1 MRINILNNRL
11 LHLTL
16 QIISPILLLAQSTDS
31 ISSQKA
37 LEPLII
43 TAEKTPVTY
52 SKLMRVVQVI
62 SKEEIRNMPA
72 HSLGEVLEFALNTDI
87 RNRGSFGTQADIS
100 IRGGSF
106 DQTLIL
112 LNGVNITDPQTGHH
126 NLNIPL
132 DIAAIE
138 RIEILNGAGARV
150 FGPNAFNGVI
160 NIITSVAENNS
171 ISVSGMG
178 GEYGLYQAGASLNGK
193 IGKSSHHIQ
202 LSKSASDGYI
212 NNTDFEQLHLFY
224 HNLIPV
230 KNTSL
235 EWQSGYST
243 RAFGA
248 NSFYTPK
255 YPNQFEET
263 RALFASIRWKSAIK
277 GFSPVFYWRRHW
289 DRFELFR
296 SDAPSWYS
304 LHNYHR
310 TDVLGSNANYTLLQE
325 KKGKTTV
332 GYDFRYES
340 IVSNKLG
347 DSLQHPIPIAEK
359 NDLRYYLGKNRSHAS
374 LFAEQAFYLGKF
386 SLSAGLLAN
395 LQLKSEPDLNL
406 YPGLDIAYQATS
418 SLRFFASANRT
429 LRMPTFTDLYY
440 IDAVSIGNAGL
451 KPEEAIGIESG
462 LKFQQPGI
470 NAHIAVFERYGKN
483 MIDWVKGS
491 PEEKWQAQ
499 NLTRVNLRG
508 FETEWKFDFK
518 QLLKNECFIHSLSVG
533 YSFLKADKASD
544 DYLSKYVLDIL
555 KHKADVSLSHRLIKS
570 VNARWSLSYQD
581 RTGGYFRYANGA
593 PETFESPYEPF
604 FLLDGRLSWTVKSLE
619 LYIEAS
625 NILDVTCIDFGNVP
639 QPGRW
644 IRGGFRFS
652 SVVK

>member
-11 LHLTL
+11 LHLAL
-16 QIISPILLLAQSTDS
+16 QILSPFILLAQSTDS

-37 LEPLII
+37 LDPLVI

-62 SKEEIRNMPA
+62 SKEEISKMPA
-72 HSLGEVLEFALNTDI
+72 HSLSEVLEFALNTDI

-132 DIAAIE
+132 DIAAVD

-160 NIITSVAENNS
+160 NIITSVAES
-171 ISVSGMG
+171 TSVSVSGMI
-178 GEYGLYQAGASLNGK
+178 GEYGLYQAGASINGK
-193 IGKSSHHIQ
+193 IGKSSHHLQ

-212 NNTDFEQLHLFY
+212 SNTDFEQLHLFY
-224 HNLIPV
+224 HNLIPL

-235 EWQSGYST
+235 ELQSGYSA

-263 RALFASIRWKSAIK
+263 KALFASIRWKSMIN
-277 GFSPVFYWRRHW
+277 GLSPVFYWRRHW

-296 SDAPSWYS
+296 SDAPVWYTQ
-304 LHNYHR
+304 HNYHR
-310 TDVLGSNANYTLLQE
+310 TDVLGSNANYTLLQG

-347 DSLQHPIPIAEK
+347 DSLTKAVPIAE
-359 NDLRYYLGKNRSHAS
+359 NNELSYYLGKSRTHAS
-374 LFAEQAFYLGKF
+374 MFAEQAVYLGKF

-395 LQLKSEPDLNL
+395 LQLNSDPALNL
-406 YPGLDIAYQATS
+406 YPGLDAAYQVNSAF
-418 SLRFFASANRT
+418 RIFASANRT

-440 IDAVSIGNAGL
+440 NDAISIGNARL
-451 KPEEAIGIESG
+451 KPEEAISIETG

-470 NAHIAVFERYGKN
+470 HAHMAVFKRYGRN

-491 PEEKWQAQ
+491 NDEKWQAQ
-499 NLTRVNLRG
+499 NLTSVNLMG
-508 FETEWKFDFK
+508 FETEWKLDFK
-518 QLLKNECFIHSLSVG
+518 QLLKNECFIYSLSVG
-533 YSFLKADKASD
+533 YSFLNADKASD

-555 KHKADVSLSHRLIKS
+555 KHKADVSLSHRLIRNF
-570 VNARWSLSYQD
+570 NARWSLSYQD
-581 RTGGYFRYANGA
+581 RTGGYIRYVNGA
-593 PETFESPYEPF
+593 PETLESPYEPF
-604 FLLDGRLSWTVKSLE
+604 FLLDGRVSYTIKSFE
-619 LYIEAS
+619 LFVEAS

-639 QPGRW
+639 QPRRW

-652 SVVK
+652 PSF